1 MKIWVSDMAEK
12 LDREAV
18 GMAGLGQ
25 QPILEEDRG
34 GLPRASG
41 SGPAA
46 APYPE
51 HLQEGVTGLD
61 DRDVALRDDDPMM
74 LVSTSRRIRHADP
87 RGLVRAR
94 SHIAEPRA
102 TWRRPWA

>member
-74 LVSTSRRIRHADP
+74 GVDQPADP
-87 RGLVRAR
+87 TRGPTR
-94 SHIAEPRA
+94 SRSCSISHR
-102 TWRRPWA
+102 